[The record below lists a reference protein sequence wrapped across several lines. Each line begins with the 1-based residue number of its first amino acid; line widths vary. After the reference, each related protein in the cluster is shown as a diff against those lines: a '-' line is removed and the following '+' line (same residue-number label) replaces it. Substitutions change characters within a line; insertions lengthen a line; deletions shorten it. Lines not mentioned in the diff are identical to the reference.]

1 MFNPI
6 EMKKIIYIL
15 LIVFTVSSCDV
26 LELKPLDKLSE
37 GDTWS
42 DAALVQL
49 YVNANYN
56 AILHG
61 YEDDV
66 FAAASDESY
75 DLHNHGNM
83 FVLQKGEVTADNIS
97 MLSGR
102 VNYWQLGFSQIRNM
116 NVFFSKIQA
125 APIDEAVK
133 NIMIGEMK
141 FLRAFVY
148 ANLIWRYGGVPII
161 TKVYELNEDYS
172 LSRDSYENGV
182 DFIVKE
188 LDEAIQLLPSKQ
200 SASQLGRAS
209 GDASKALKSRVLLY
223 AASKLNNASN
233 DKSKWQAASDAA
245 RELLGA
251 YVLYPDYQNLFLK
264 DNDEII
270 WARYFTQANSTDYNW
285 KNGRNGDEGG
295 NFQGPTQNLVNA
307 YEMKGT
313 GLLPYHIQV
322 DGTRI
327 VNQLSGYDPMKPYE
341 GRDPRFYATI
351 LYDGSMWMGRETET
365 FKGGLDS
372 PESTVQPWNASLTGY
387 ALKKF
392 MNEDIPPTGNTEK
405 PTNPWIYFR
414 YAEILLNYAE
424 AEFELGNEGVAREYL
439 NKVRDR
445 LSVKM
450 PPVTDT
456 GEKLRERIHNER
468 LVELAFEEHRFY
480 DVRRW
485 MIAEK
490 TENLDLLKMTILKQ
504 AENKKNYTISVLS
517 GERDFK
523 KQHYRLPIPRAE
535 IDKSLNKLAQNEG
548 Y

>member
-1 MFNPI
+1 MFNLI
-6 EMKKIIYIL
+6 EMKKVIYIL
-15 LIVFTVSSCDV
+15 VVFATLSSCNM
-26 LELKPLDKLSE
+26 LELKPLDKLSD

-61 YEDDV
+61 YADDV
-66 FAAASDESY
+66 LAAASDESY

-83 FVLQKGEVTADNIS
+83 FVLQKGEVSADNVS

-116 NVFFSKIQA
+116 NVFFSKIEG
-125 APIDEAVK
+125 APVAEDAKSV
-133 NIMIGEMK
+133 MIGEMK

-161 TKVYELNEDYS
+161 TKVYELNDDYS
-172 LSRDSYENGV
+172 LSRDSYDACVE
-182 DFIVKE
+182 FIVKE
-188 LDEAIQLLPSKQ
+188 LDEAIELLPAKQ
-200 SASQLGRAS
+200 PASQLGRAS

-233 DKSKWQAASDAA
+233 DKSKWEKASEAAS
-245 RELLGA
+245 ELLEA
-251 YVLYPDYQNLFLK
+251 YTLYPDYQSLFLK

-270 WARYFTQANSTDYNW
+270 WARYFTQATATDYNW

-295 NFQGPTQNLVNA
+295 NYQGPTQNLVNA
-307 YEMKGT
+307 YEMKDT
-313 GLLPYHIQV
+313 GLLPYVMQEN
-322 DGTRI
+322 GTLTL
-327 VNQLSGYDPMKPYE
+327 NPQSGYDPNDPYE

-351 LYDGSMWMGRETET
+351 LHDESMWMGRETET
-365 FKGGLDS
+365 FKGGKDS
-372 PESTVQPWNASLTGY
+372 PESSIQPWNASLTGY

-424 AEFELGNEGVAREYL
+424 AEFELGNEQIAREYL
-439 NKVRDR
+439 NKVRAR
-445 LSVKM
+445 SSVNM
-450 PPVTDT
+450 PPVVD
-456 GEKLRERIHNER
+456 GGAKLKERIQNER
-468 LVELAFEEHRFY
+468 RVELAFEEHRFY

-490 TENLDLLKMTILKQ
+490 TANMDLLKINIKKQ
-504 AENKKNYTISVLS
+504 ADGKKSYMIGVLS
-517 GERDFK
+517 SERDFR

-535 IDKSLNKLAQNEG
+535 IEKSLNTLEQNPD